1 MPTSVMPK
9 GVEHYQQL
17 SLQGGQ
23 DQMPTSVMPKGVEHP
38 VRSAHRAPP
47 AAMPTSVMPKGVEH
61 LERFPAT
68 LELRPYAH
76 LCDAE
81 RR

>member
-9 GVEHYQQL
+9 GVEHNQVAGDEL
-17 SLQGGQ
+17 DFGN
-23 DQMPTSVMPKGVEHP
+23 MPTSVMPKGVEHMRNP
-38 VRSAHRAPP
+38 RS
-47 AAMPTSVMPKGVEH
+47 
-61 LERFPAT
+61 
-68 LELRPYAH
+68 RPGPCYAH

>member
-9 GVEHYQQL
+9 GVEHIL
-17 SLQGGQ
+17 LFRP
-23 DQMPTSVMPKGVEHP
+23 D
-38 VRSAHRAPP
+38 P
-47 AAMPTSVMPKGVEH
+47 ASGIMPTSVMPKGVEH
-61 LERFPAT
+61 LESVIGAVGAPSD
-68 LELRPYAH
+68 AH